1 MYDWIAECAYTLSC
15 VMPSSNINTKLIPN
29 LDDYFNTKLIPN
41 LDDYFVDKHEVDH
54 NLYDH
59 FVDTDKVGC

>member
-29 LDDYFNTKLIPN
+29 LDDYF
-41 LDDYFVDKHEVDH
+41 VDKHEVDH
-54 NLYDH
+54 NSYDH
-59 FVDTDKVGC
+59 FVDTDEVGC